1 MDLRTFK
8 KMLET
13 YGADFSR
20 WDGVDENEAK
30 SFMETSPDAQKLQ
43 MQAMKLDKALD
54 EFTVEPPRH
63 SIIGGI
69 NSRIADDSVGEAQV
83 MPFPLRIDTPPWK
96 IVAGISMA
104 AAALVVL
111 IVSTTMDSSVKSMAP
126 AVEPVAQKS
135 IAIAE
140 LSRSNDQ
147 VEAFVSEMASL
158 MSEDIEAEE
167 IIGILDVAQA
177 VVPEEDVDGFLNEL
191 FAEDEQSILSDLDVS
206 KEEDAAADDEAIW
219 DMFYPDDSVQ

>member
-54 EFTVEPPRH
+54 E
-63 SIIGGI
+63 
-69 NSRIADDSVGEAQV
+69 
-83 MPFPLRIDTPPWK
+83 IDTPPWK